1 MSSESFL
8 HPLAEVFILPSSIS
22 VVKGTDALEHLNRS
36 LTTDTMQLGLHG
48 KQDALLC
55 NANGRILDRLTL
67 CNLEEQVILVGNHG
81 TGGDTRQQLLQGVPW
96 DQDVAIL
103 DGDAAIGHLKL
114 VGRAV
119 DRCLVGLGFDPTD
132 IDLQS
137 WTEFGSSLI
146 SRSKAGDSFVTEI
159 LVPTAEI
166 DNLVDILI
174 GNGAEQIDS
183 VRWGELRIRL
193 GILDSNEMNPS
204 NLPFELGLHELVKL
218 DKGCYP
224 GQEIHA
230 RMDSRGRLARTLV
243 RLDCK
248 TPPTVGKHILPGIG
262 RVVVTSNAEYE
273 GGGVAL
279 AIIPNE
285 AKGLNELV
293 FDDGSTAKVE
303 LI

>member
-1 MSSESFL
+1 
-8 HPLAEVFILPSSIS
+8 
-22 VVKGTDALEHLNRS
+22 
-36 LTTDTMQLGLHG
+36 
-48 KQDALLC
+48 
-55 NANGRILDRLTL
+55 
-67 CNLEEQVILVGNHG
+67 
-81 TGGDTRQQLLQGVPW
+81 LLQGVPW

-119 DRCLVGLGFDPTD
+119 DRCLVGLGFDPSD
-132 IDLQS
+132 VDLQS

-146 SRSKAGDSFVTEI
+146 SRSKAGNSFVTEI
-159 LVPTAEI
+159 LVPTEEI
-166 DNLVDILI
+166 DNLVNILI
-174 GNGAEQIDS
+174 SNGAERIDS
-183 VRWGELRIRL
+183 ERWCELRIRL

-243 RLDCK
+243 RLVCK
-248 TPPTVGKHILPGIG
+248 TPPAVGKHTLPGIG
-262 RVVVTSNAEYE
+262 RIVVTSNAEYGE
-273 GGGVAL
+273 GGVAL
-279 AIIPNE
+279 AIIPND

>member
-1 MSSESFL
+1 MSNESFL

-22 VVKGTDALEHLNRS
+22 VVQGTDALEHLNRS
-36 LTTDTMQLGLHG
+36 LTTDTTQLRLHG
-48 KQDALLC
+48 KQESLLC

-67 CNLEEQVILVGNHG
+67 CNLEERVILVGNHG
-81 TGGDTRQQLLQGVPW
+81 TGGDTRQQLIQGVPW

-103 DGDAAIGHLKL
+103 DGDTAIGHLKL
-114 VGRAV
+114 VGKAV
-119 DRCLVGLGFDPTD
+119 DRCLVGLDLDSTD

-137 WTEFGSSLI
+137 WTEFGNSLI
-146 SRSKAGDSFVTEI
+146 SRTEVGDSLVTEI

-166 DNLVDILI
+166 DNLVNILI
-174 GNGAEQIDS
+174 DNGAIMIDS
-183 VRWGELRIRL
+183 DRWSELRIRL

-230 RMDSRGRLARTLV
+230 RMDSKGRLARTLV
-243 RLDCK
+243 RLDCN
-248 TPPTVGKHILPGIG
+248 TPPAVGKHVIPGIG
-262 RVVVTSNAEYE
+262 RVVVTSNAQYE

-285 AKGLNELV
+285 AKGMDELV
-293 FDDGSTAKVE
+293 FDDGSTAKME

>member
-8 HPLAEVFILPSSIS
+8 HPLAEVYILPSSIS
-22 VVKGTDALEHLNRS
+22 VVKGMGALEHLNRS
-36 LTTDTMQLGLHG
+36 LTTDTTQIELRG

-119 DRCLVGLGFDPTD
+119 DRCLAGLSFDPSD
-132 IDLQS
+132 VDLQS

-159 LVPTAEI
+159 LVPTKEI

-174 GNGAEQIDS
+174 SNGAERIDS
-183 VRWGELRIRL
+183 KRWGELRIRL

-230 RMDSRGRLARTLV
+230 RMDSRGKLARTLV
-243 RLDCK
+243 RLVCK
-248 TPPTVGKHILPGIG
+248 TPPAVGKHILPGIG
-262 RVVVTSNAEYE
+262 KIVVTSNAEYE
-273 GGGVAL
+273 EGGVAL
-279 AIIPNE
+279 AIIPND

>member
-1 MSSESFL
+1 
-8 HPLAEVFILPSSIS
+8 
-22 VVKGTDALEHLNRS
+22 
-36 LTTDTMQLGLHG
+36 
-48 KQDALLC
+48 
-55 NANGRILDRLTL
+55 LTL

-81 TGGDTRQQLLQGVPW
+81 TGDDTRQQLLRGVPW

-132 IDLQS
+132 VDLQS

-159 LVPTAEI
+159 LVPIEEA
-166 DNLVDILI
+166 DDLVDILI
-174 GNGAEQIDS
+174 SNGAERIDS
-183 VRWGELRIRL
+183 ERWSELRIRL

-243 RLDCK
+243 RLVCK
-248 TPPTVGKHILPGIG
+248 TPPAVGKHILPGIG
-262 RVVVTSNAEYE
+262 RIVVTSNAEYE
-273 GGGVAL
+273 EGGVAL
-279 AIIPNE
+279 AIIPND
-285 AKGLNELV
+285 AKGLSELV

>member
-1 MSSESFL
+1 M
-8 HPLAEVFILPSSIS
+8 
-22 VVKGTDALEHLNRS
+22 
-36 LTTDTMQLGLHG
+36 
-48 KQDALLC
+48 C

-81 TGGDTRQQLLQGVPW
+81 KGNETRQQLLRGVPW

-103 DGDAAIGHLKL
+103 DGDDAIGHLKL

-119 DRCLVGLGFDPTD
+119 DRCLVGLGIDPTD

-137 WTEFGSSLI
+137 WMEFGSSLI
-146 SRSKAGDSFVTEI
+146 SRSKVGDSFVTEI

-166 DNLVDILI
+166 DILVDILI
-174 GNGAEQIDS
+174 SNGAKRIDS

-193 GILDSNEMNPS
+193 GILDNNEMNPS
-204 NLPFELGLHELVKL
+204 NLPFELGLHELIKL

-248 TPPTVGKHILPGIG
+248 TPPAIGKHVLPGIG
-262 RVVVTSNAEYE
+262 RIVVTSNAEYE

-285 AKGLNELV
+285 AKELNELV